1 MSFFMNRPAYIVL
14 VLLSVS
20 MSCGSIA
27 FVAQAARGDESGLR
41 DIPQAFASL
50 EYLVGRWKGQGRP
63 KERSAQQFR
72 GWSESHVWAWV
83 FEKGK
88 PVGLTVTIEGG
99 KILATGR
106 LRYDAE
112 RKRYRLDGTEPKP
125 AGGPIAFEGTLG
137 RTGKQLVLDRVGPE
151 GKLGKV
157 RLTLWPNA
165 NFIRYTMTQD
175 HQEPGAVRFSP
186 AIEVGLT
193 KEGESLTGGGT
204 AWERPKCIVTG
215 GAANF
220 ALTYEG
226 KTYPVCC
233 TGCRDEFDANPE
245 KYIKKASLILRSQA
259 GNAKSNQPA
268 PSRVSRFEDAFA
280 GDVPTPTGPGRTA
293 DQGNPTTPDSKEKL
307 EKAESSSSSGPTPV
321 QTKAKTPSKPD
332 NAKTTT
338 VTKTANRAAT
348 LLRIAQNLEKDGKTD
363 AALKNF
369 RQIVKDFA
377 GTPAAKT
384 AAERIKALDG
394 W

>member
-1 MSFFMNRPAYIVL
+1 MNRSASI

-20 MSCGSIA
+20 MYCGSIGFA
-27 FVAQAARGDESGLR
+27 TQAARGDESGPR
-41 DIPQAFASL
+41 DILRAFAPL

-63 KERSAQQFR
+63 KEKSAQQFR
-72 GWSESHVWAWV
+72 GWSETHAWAWV

-99 KILATGR
+99 KVLATGK
-106 LRYDAE
+106 LSYDPE

-125 AGGPIAFEGTLG
+125 AGGPIAFEGTFG
-137 RTGKQLVLDRVGPE
+137 GTGKRLMLDRVGPE
-151 GKLGKV
+151 GNSGKV

-175 HQEPGAVRFSP
+175 RQEPGAIQFSP

-193 KEGESLTGGGT
+193 KEGESLTGGGS

-220 ALTYEG
+220 TLAYEG

-233 TGCRDEFDANPE
+233 TGCRDEFEANPE
-245 KYIKKASLILRSQA
+245 KYIKKASQILSSQA
-259 GNAKSNQPA
+259 GKPKSNQPA
-268 PSRVSRFEDAFA
+268 PARVSRFEDAFA
-280 GDVPTPTGPGRTA
+280 GDVPTPTEPGRMA
-293 DQGNPTTPDSKEKL
+293 DQGNPVAADSKKKM
-307 EKAESSSSSGPTPV
+307 EKAESSSDST
-321 QTKAKTPSKPD
+321 QAETKEKTQPKKD
-332 NAKTTT
+332 TAKTTAT
-338 VTKTANRAAT
+338 ISANRAAT

-394 W
+394 H